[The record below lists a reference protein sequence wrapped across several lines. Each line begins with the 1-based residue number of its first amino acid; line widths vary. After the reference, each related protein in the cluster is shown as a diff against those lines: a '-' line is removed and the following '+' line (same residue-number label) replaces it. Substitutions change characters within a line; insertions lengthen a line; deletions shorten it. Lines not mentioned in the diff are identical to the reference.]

1 MQEVASAHRRLPVL
15 LLPCIVL
22 SAVTLVA
29 QEAPAGGT
37 ALTPFARAKA
47 VALLRDRLPCL
58 GCHRLDGTGG
68 EIGPD
73 LSAVAAR
80 RSPEYIA
87 AMVRDPQST
96 APGAVMPRVP
106 MPDAWR
112 DLVVRYLAERRE
124 GQSDDPAASAPSPES
139 ARTAAPPRPAQ
150 GAPAPPSAPDG
161 AALYARY
168 CAACH
173 GATGGGDG
181 PNARHLPT
189 RPTVHADSAYMSTRP
204 DDTLYDGI
212 AAGGY
217 ILGRSHFMPPFGE
230 TLTRAEI
237 RALVRHLRSLCRCE
251 GPAWS
256 RDGRP

>member
-1 MQEVASAHRRLPVL
+1 MSCVVVPAVSVVGQEPSDTASR
-15 LLPCIVL
+15 
-22 SAVTLVA
+22 
-29 QEAPAGGT
+29 
-37 ALTPFARAKA
+37 LTPFARGKA

-58 GCHRLDGTGG
+58 GCHRLDDRGG
-68 EIGPD
+68 NIGPD
-73 LSAVAAR
+73 LSAVAER
-80 RSPEYIA
+80 RSAEYIS
-87 AMVRDPQST
+87 AMVADPQGT
-96 APGAVMPRVP
+96 VPGTVMPRVP
-106 MPDAWR
+106 MPEQWR
-112 DLVVRYLAERRE
+112 DLIVRYLAERRD
-124 GQSDDPAASAPSPES
+124 GPPLGSV
-139 ARTAAPPRPAQ
+139 AAPARSPARDSVDVS
-150 GAPAPPSAPDG
+150 PADG

-181 PNARHLPT
+181 PNARNLPV

-217 ILGRSHFMPPFGE
+217 ILGRSHLMPPFGE
-230 TLTRAEI
+230 TLTPEAI

-256 RDGRP
+256 RDGR